1 MGADGRMGVIVTL
14 TGIALLAA
22 SLVVLFGPWAGV
34 ASGVLLAAAGVLVDW
49 ERLS

>member
-1 MGADGRMGVIVTL
+1 MGVIVTL
-14 TGIALLAA
+14 LGLLLLVA

-34 ASGVLLAAAGVLVDW
+34 LSGVGLAVAGVLVDW

>member
-14 TGIALLAA
+14 AGLALLVA

-34 ASGVLLAAAGVLVDW
+34 ATGLGLALAGVLVDW

>member
-1 MGADGRMGVIVTL
+1 MGVIVTL
-14 TGIALLAA
+14 AGIALLAA

-34 ASGVLLAAAGVLVDW
+34 ITGVLLAAAGVLVDW